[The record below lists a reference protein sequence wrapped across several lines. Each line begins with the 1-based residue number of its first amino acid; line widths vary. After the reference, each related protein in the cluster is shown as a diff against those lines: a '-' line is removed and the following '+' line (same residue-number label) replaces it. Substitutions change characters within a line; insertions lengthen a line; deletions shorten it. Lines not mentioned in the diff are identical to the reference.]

1 MLFVK
6 KKNDLILINNNKRR
20 QKRGGRGGVDEI
32 DISNNIMMICIGD

>member
-20 QKRGGRGGVDEI
+20 QKKGGVDEI
-32 DISNNIMMICIGD
+32 DISSNIMMTCIGD